1 MTRIGFLGLG
11 RMGSL
16 MAGRLIAADHEVT
29 VYNRTM
35 EKAAPLVQ
43 AGARAAATPAEAVA
57 GADVVITML
66 TGPAAVDAVLFGDH
80 GAAAALDPGVTLV
93 EMSTVGPD
101 YVASL
106 RDRLPDLDLAD
117 APVKGSLPAAA
128 AGELAI
134 LFGGS
139 DKTLTRVR
147 EVLDVLGKV
156 QHVGPLGAG
165 AAVKLVVNVALC
177 GSFVLVGEALA
188 LGDRLG
194 LSTETTM
201 AALSGTALGSLVPRV
216 RARLDDPAAP
226 TQFSYGLAAKDL
238 QLALEAGAPSGGV
251 IAAAHQQFAGE
262 LPQLSE
268 SDIGEIVAVLRRAAT
283 R

>member
-1 MTRIGFLGLG
+1 
-11 RMGSL
+11 
-16 MAGRLIAADHEVT
+16 MAGRLVAADHEVT
-29 VYNRTM
+29 VWNRTAD
-35 EKAAPLVQ
+35 KAAPLVR

-57 GADVVITML
+57 AADVVITML
-66 TGPAAVDAVLFGDH
+66 TGPTAVDAVLFGDH
-80 GAAAALDPGVTLV
+80 GAAVALDPAATLV
-93 EMSTVGPD
+93 EMSTVGPQ
-101 YVASL
+101 YIASL
-106 RDRLPDLDLAD
+106 HDRLPDLDLAD

-134 LFGGS
+134 LLGGS
-139 DKTLTRVR
+139 DKTLARVR
-147 EVLDVLGKV
+147 GVLEVLGTV

-177 GSFVLVGEALA
+177 GSFVLVGETLA

-194 LSTETTM
+194 LSTETTL

-216 RARLDDPAAP
+216 RARLDSPEAP

-238 QLALEAGAPSGGV
+238 QLALEAGAPTEGV
-251 IAAAHQQFAGE
+251 VAAAHQQFATE
-262 LPQLSE
+262 LPRLSE
-268 SDIGEIVAVLRRAAT
+268 SDIGEIVAVLRRAAA

>member
-1 MTRIGFLGLG
+1 MTRIGFIGLG

-16 MAGRLIAADHEVT
+16 MAGRLVAADHEVT
-29 VYNRTM
+29 VWNRTAD
-35 EKAAPLVQ
+35 KAAALVQ

-80 GAAAALDPGVTLV
+80 GAAAALDPAATLV
-93 EMSTVGPD
+93 DMSTVGPD
-101 YVASL
+101 HIASL
-106 RDRLPDLDLAD
+106 HDRLPNVDLAD

-139 DKTLTRVR
+139 DKTLARVS
-147 EVLDVLGKV
+147 EVLEVLGKV

-194 LSTETTM
+194 LSTETTL

-216 RARLDDPAAP
+216 RARVDSPEAP

-238 QLALEAGAPSGGV
+238 KLALEAGAPTQGV
-251 IAAAHQQFAGE
+251 IAAAHQQFATE
-262 LPQLSE
+262 LPRLSE

>member
-16 MAGRLIAADHEVT
+16 MAGRLVAAGHEVT
-29 VYNRTM
+29 VWNRTVH
-35 EKAAPLVQ
+35 KAAPLVQ

-57 GADVVITML
+57 DADVVITML
-66 TGPAAVDAVLFGDH
+66 TGPAAVDAVLFGEH
-80 GAAAALDPGVTLV
+80 GAAAALGPATTLV
-93 EMSTVGPD
+93 EMSTIGPD
-101 YVASL
+101 HVASL
-106 RDRLPDLDLAD
+106 HDRLPDVDLAD

-134 LFGGS
+134 LFGGDS
-139 DKTLTRVR
+139 QTLARVR
-147 EVLDVLGKV
+147 EVLEVLGKV

-194 LSTETTM
+194 LSTDTTM
-201 AALSGTALGSLVPRV
+201 TALSGTALGSLVPRV
-216 RARLDDPAAP
+216 RARLDDPQAP

-238 QLALEAGAPSGGV
+238 KLAIEAGAPAEGV
-251 IAAAHQQFAGE
+251 IAAAHQQFATE
-262 LPQLSE
+262 LPRLSE
-268 SDIGEIVAVLRRAAT
+268 SDIGEIVAVLRRAAA